1 MNEKTQ
7 QSIPNDTINSFSKR
21 LREGIG
27 NESVRSFAK
36 RCGLSDTAIR
46 AYLSGKSLPTI
57 DNLAT
62 IASITGRSVSWLIYG
77 KEENLSIGIN
87 NSHNEINCYDS
98 DEGMLN
104 IIRNFMTQE
113 EKNKALQIFRK
124 GGLKDLMPAVVEDEP
139 QKSVESVLGRDLSG
153 RANAAETE
161 EEQAQVTRKGKVAG

>member
-7 QSIPNDTINSFSKR
+7 QSIPADTINSFSKR

-77 KEENLSIGIN
+77 IEENLST
-87 NSHNEINCYDS
+87 EINTSQNKVDCYDS

-104 IIRNFMTQE
+104 IIKNFMTQE

-124 GGLKDLMPAVVEDEP
+124 GGLKDLMPAVVEGGP
-139 QKSVESVLGRDLSG
+139 QSTVESVLGGGLSG
-153 RANAAETE
+153 RGNAAETE
-161 EEQAQVTRKGKVAG
+161 EEQAQVARKGKIAG